1 MNFTY
6 KKMKPFLKKAAIVS
20 GCLFSAVIIL
30 ILAYCWHLSYG
41 IEKRF
46 SGRKW
51 KLPSSVY
58 SDTTLLFPEKKIS
71 SDDLENK
78 LIRLGY
84 TLKISRPEKK
94 GEYYR
99 DRGDFEIYFNDM
111 NLPGNARE
119 GFLAQIDIRNKTV
132 RKIKR
137 IDTDETLD
145 LVEIEPE
152 LVMQYF
158 GNERELRKIISIQ
171 HVPKHLIYAV
181 LAAEDGRFYS
191 HLGVD
196 PLGILRALFA
206 NLRAGY
212 IQQGGSTLTQQLAK
226 NYFLSP
232 ERTIKRKINEL
243 LISMAIELKYSKN
256 DILEIYLN
264 EIYFGQKASV
274 SINGVGEAA
283 NFYFGK
289 EVENLTVSESAVIAG
304 LIKAPNKFSPHSHI
318 ERCKT
323 RRNQVLYA
331 MHKKEW
337 LSDTE
342 LKRSLNEPIVTAT
355 IEKKEQVAPYF
366 MDYVTSQL
374 NELYPETALSS
385 LGFSIYTTLD
395 LEVQSAAEKALE
407 KGLKRMED
415 SNPDLKRF
423 TESDKLQGAIIVM
436 QPRTGNVLALVGG
449 RDYKQSQFNRVT
461 QAKRQAGSCFKPFV
475 VATLLDMYKPTDLL
489 SNIEMSYMIN
499 GAAWT
504 PNNYGVHPEKSMT
517 VRDML
522 RLSCNRAAVDMVVTG
537 GPGNVAE
544 GVKAFDFSTYV
555 YPYASIALGA
565 FEVKPLELARAFCS
579 FAADGVVPHAV
590 SVRDVVDENSHVL
603 VRKFMDIR
611 SIISPAK
618 AYLITSMLESVVK
631 SGTAKTL
638 RRYDVNYPLAGKTGS
653 TNGYKDAWFC
663 GYTPDL
669 LALVWVG
676 FDNGDSLDATGSSA
690 AIPIFG
696 DLIKNIPDYISKEP
710 FAVPQG
716 VVKLNICRQ
725 SRKIA
730 TSHCPDTY
738 TEYFLEE
745 NKPEDTCNIHT
756 SSRLKKVLEE
766 IQEDTEENIDE
777 NVQDFDMEDIE
788 GLFQ

>member
-1 MNFTY
+1 MNFTHIKMMSII
-6 KKMKPFLKKAAIVS
+6 KKTAVIS
-20 GCLFSAVIIL
+20 GCFFAAVLIL
-30 ILAYCWHLSYG
+30 ILAYCWYLSNG

-58 SDTTLLFPEKKIS
+58 SDTTLLFPDKKIS

-84 TLKISRPEKK
+84 TLTSDHPGKK
-94 GEYYR
+94 GEYVR
-99 DRGDFEIYFNDM
+99 DRGDIEIYFRDLA
-111 NLPGNARE
+111 LPGNTRE
-119 GFLAQIDIRNKTV
+119 GFPALIDIRNKTI

-137 IDTDETLD
+137 TDTDETLD
-145 LVEIEPE
+145 LVELDPE

-158 GNERELRKIISIQ
+158 GNERELRKIISIK
-171 HVPKHLIYAV
+171 HVPKHLIHAV
-181 LAAEDGRFYS
+181 MAAEDGRFFS
-191 HLGVD
+191 HLGID
-196 PLGILRALFA
+196 PLGILRALIV

-212 IQQGGSTLTQQLAK
+212 VQQGGSTLTQQLAK

-232 ERTIKRKINEL
+232 ERTIRRKINEL
-243 LISMAIELKYSKN
+243 LISLAIELKYSKE

-264 EIYFGQKASV
+264 EIYFGQKASI

-304 LIKAPNKFSPHSHI
+304 LIKAPNKYSPHSHI

-323 RRNQVLYA
+323 RRDQVLYA

-337 LSDTE
+337 LSDSE
-342 LKRSLNEPIVTAT
+342 LKRALNEPIVTAT

-366 MDYVTSQL
+366 MDFVTSQL

-395 LEVQSAAEKALE
+395 LEVQAAAEKALE

-415 SNPDLKRF
+415 SKPDLKRF
-423 TESDKLQGAIIVM
+423 TDSERLQGAIVVI
-436 QPRTGNVLALVGG
+436 QPRTGNIIALVGG

-499 GAAWT
+499 GSAWT
-504 PNNYGVHPEKSMT
+504 PNNYVVHPEKYMT

-579 FAADGVVPHAV
+579 FAADGVVPHAL
-590 SVRDVVDENSHVL
+590 SVRDVVDETGHVL

-611 SIISPAK
+611 TVISPAK

-631 SGTAKTL
+631 TGTAKSL
-638 RRYDVNYPLAGKTGS
+638 RRYGINFPLAGKTGS
-653 TNGYKDAWFC
+653 TNGYKDAWFV
-663 GYTPDL
+663 GYTPDI

-676 FDNGDSLDATGSSA
+676 FDNGDSIDATGSGA

-696 DLIKNIPDYISKEP
+696 DLIKEIPDYISKEP
-710 FAVPQG
+710 FTAPEG
-716 VVKLNICRQ
+716 IVKLNICRQ

-745 NKPEDTCNIHT
+745 NKPEDTCNVHT
-756 SSRLKKVLEE
+756 SSRLKKVLED
-766 IQEDTEENIDE
+766 IQEDVDE
-777 NVQDFDMEDIE
+777 NTQEFNFDEIE
-788 GLFQ
+788 ELFE